1 MRSRALLGV
10 LLLGLASAWAGQQ
23 RGRPAADFALP
34 DGTGQ
39 TVRLSSLRGT
49 VVVIDFWASWC
60 EPCMRELPELDRLQR
75 EFAGKVVVLPVSID
89 KEPREALAT
98 ARRLRLGLRVL
109 LDSQGKVA
117 ELYDPPRM
125 PTSYVVDRQ
134 GVVRHVHEGF
144 DGPRDIAR
152 LRRALEELTR

>member
-1 MRSRALLGV
+1 MRTGVLLAV
-10 LLLGLASAWAGQQ
+10 LLLGVVPAWAGQQ
-23 RGRPAADFALP
+23 RGRPAADFVLP
-34 DGTGQ
+34 DGAGQ

-60 EPCMRELPELDRLQR
+60 EPCMRELPELDRLQK

-89 KEPREALAT
+89 KERSEALAT

-109 LDSQGKVA
+109 LDTDGRVVA
-117 ELYDPPRM
+117 LYDPPRM

-134 GVVRHVHEGF
+134 GVVRYMHEGF

-152 LRRALEELTR
+152 LRRELEELTR